1 MSSELQ
7 LAWNELQTE
16 LQSDTTINKEE
27 IMAAIKSESKNPL
40 QKLRHATKIRLN
52 WTIFFS
58 VFCFLGAVLSFNYPR
73 AIFLWGV
80 GFAYYFGGVLLV
92 RYHLNRLE
100 DNFDSNIKSMLE
112 NYHHRLTKMLSIEEM
127 VGTFILPVSVVL
139 GYCLSGVYDGETFT
153 QIFSDATGISLLMAV
168 MVVFTVFGL
177 WGTKRLNY
185 KAYGKYLEQLKT
197 NIDLLNTI
205 NK

>member
-1 MSSELQ
+1 MSNELQ

-16 LQSDTTINKEE
+16 LQTDAVINKEE
-27 IMAAIKSESKNPL
+27 IIAAIKSESKNPL

-58 VFCFLGAVLSFNYPR
+58 VFCFLGAVLSYNYPR

-80 GFAYYFGGVLLV
+80 GFTYYFGGVLLV
-92 RYHLNRLE
+92 RHHLNKLD
-100 DNFDSNIKSMLE
+100 DNFDNNIKSLLE
-112 NYHHRLTKMLSIEEM
+112 NYYQRLTKMLSIEEV

-153 QIFSDATGISLLMAV
+153 QIFSDATGIALLMGV
-168 MVVFTVFGL
+168 MIVFTAIGL
-177 WGTKRLNY
+177 WVSKRLNY

-205 NK
+205 DR

>member
-1 MSSELQ
+1 MSNELQ
-7 LAWNELQTE
+7 LAWDELQTE
-16 LQSDTTINKEE
+16 LQTDTIINKEE

-40 QKLRHATKIRLN
+40 QKLRYATKIRLY
-52 WTIFFS
+52 WTIFFA

-73 AIFLWGV
+73 AIFLWGI
-80 GFAYYFGGVLLV
+80 GFAYYFGGVILV
-92 RYHLNRLE
+92 RHHLNKLD
-100 DNFDSNIKSMLE
+100 DNFDHNIKSLLE
-112 NYHHRLTKMLSIEEM
+112 NYYNRLTKMLSIEEL

-153 QIFSDATGISLLMAV
+153 QIFSDAKGIALLMGV
-168 MVVFTVFGL
+168 MVVFTAIAL